1 MLNKDLCCLCLQ
13 KGFPLNAS
21 LDVLIAYFEKIAPV
35 DTVYMRRDQDKKFKV
50 NEWDNIYRSLS
61 TCVSNMHLFYRYIL
75 CLNPYLCN
83 KQIQPCIYIFI
94 LKMISC
100 NDVNDKKY
108 YKGAW
113 YFWEKAKCS
122 VWNLP
127 LILTRSD
134 LALSQ
139 GSVFIT
145 FTKKEDVE
153 KFLAEP
159 ETKYE
164 DAVLIK
170 KSK

>member
-1 MLNKDLCCLCLQ
+1 MQ
-13 KGFPLNAS
+13 WFS
-21 LDVLIAYFEKIAPV
+21 RETI
-35 DTVYMRRDQDKKFKV
+35 
-50 NEWDNIYRSLS
+50 
-61 TCVSNMHLFYRYIL
+61 
-75 CLNPYLCN
+75 
-83 KQIQPCIYIFI
+83 
-94 LKMISC
+94 
-100 NDVNDKKY
+100 NDV
-108 YKGAW
+108 
-113 YFWEKAKCS
+113 
-122 VWNLP
+122 
-127 LILTRSD
+127 D

>member
-1 MLNKDLCCLCLQ
+1 MLKSITREL
-13 KGFPLNAS
+13 GT
-21 LDVLIAYFEKIAPV
+21 FEKKQNAII
-35 DTVYMRRDQDKKFKV
+35 
-50 NEWDNIYRSLS
+50 EI
-61 TCVSNMHLFYRYIL
+61 
-75 CLNPYLCN
+75 CLW
-83 KQIQPCIYIFI
+83 F
-94 LKMISC
+94 SRETF
-100 NDVNDKKY
+100 NDV
-108 YKGAW
+108 
-113 YFWEKAKCS
+113 
-122 VWNLP
+122 
-127 LILTRSD
+127 D